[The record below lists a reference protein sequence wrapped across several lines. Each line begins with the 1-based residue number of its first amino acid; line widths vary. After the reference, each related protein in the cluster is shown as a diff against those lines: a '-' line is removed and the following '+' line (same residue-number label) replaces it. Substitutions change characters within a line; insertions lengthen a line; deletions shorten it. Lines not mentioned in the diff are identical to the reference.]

1 MELTPVRGCRDFL
14 PEKKITRDAITEKLR
29 RVFEEYGF
37 NPLETPA
44 LENYELLSSKYAG
57 GEEILKE
64 TYRLTDQGRRELGLR
79 YDLTVPLCR
88 VIAANP
94 RMPMP
99 FKRYQ
104 IASVWRDGPIKAGR
118 YREFVQC
125 DVDTIGAKGMIADS
139 ELIALTQDAFDALGM
154 KAFVKINN
162 RKLLDALLGKAGIPS
177 AKQPDAILALDKL
190 AKIGRD
196 GVRSEMF
203 ERGVEAKSAE
213 EILVMFDSFGKK
225 GNDEIIDKLAAIVG
239 SEDPAG
245 RIPQDASYKGEGLK
259 ELRDVMQYCAAFGV
273 REDFVRID
281 PSLGR
286 GLSYYTGTVFEAYLL
301 DASKITSSIAAGGR
315 YDKLVGAFAGR
326 GEDIPAV
333 GISFGLDVIGEALA
347 DGAKEKKTV
356 VRAFVIP
363 IKTGAAAAKAAQEL
377 RRMGVPTAI
386 DLNERGVSRCLE
398 YAAKE
403 GIPFC
408 VLVGEAELKQKSV
421 KLRDMATGKEEL
433 LSVAEAADRIKSNL

>member
-1 MELTPVRGCRDFL
+1 MDLTPVRGCRDFL
-14 PEKKITRDAITEKLR
+14 PEKKIARDAVIEKLR
-29 RVFEEYGF
+29 RVFEAYGF

-44 LENYELLSSKYAG
+44 LENFEVLSSKYAG
-57 GEEILKE
+57 GDEILKE
-64 TYRLTDQGRRELGLR
+64 TYKLTDQGKRDLGLR

-88 VIAANP
+88 VVASNP
-94 RMPMP
+94 RMTLP

-125 DVDTIGAKGMIADS
+125 DVDTIGAKGMIADA
-139 ELIALTQDAFDALGM
+139 ELIALTQDAFDSLGM
-154 KAFVKINN
+154 KTFIKINN
-162 RKLLDALLGKAGIPS
+162 RKLLDALLLKAGVPS
-177 AKQPDAILALDKL
+177 AKQPDAILSLDKL
-190 AKIGRD
+190 AKIGKE
-196 GVRSEMF
+196 GVRAELF

-213 EILVMFDSFGKK
+213 EILAMFDSFAKK
-225 GNDEIIDKLAAIVG
+225 GNDEIIDKLASIVG
-239 SEDPAG
+239 AEDA
-245 RIPQDASYKGEGLK
+245 GLK

-273 REDFVRID
+273 REDFVAAD
-281 PSLGR
+281 PSLAR
-286 GLSYYTGTVFEAYLL
+286 GLSYYTGTVFEAFLTEG
-301 DASKITSSIAAGGR
+301 AITSSIAAGGR

-326 GEDIPAV
+326 GEDMPAV

-347 DGAKEKKTV
+347 DGTKEKKTV

-386 DLNERGVSRCLE
+386 DLNDRGVSRCLE

-403 GIPFC
+403 GIPYA

-421 KLRDMATGKEEL
+421 KLRDMASGKEEL
-433 LSVAEAADRIKSNL
+433 LSVAEAAARIKSTFCSR